1 MERPNLETIQ
11 HQINWDELKE
21 TILLLYLSVA
31 QIDMSMKDGDGSI
44 NTLVDSFTSMSNS
57 IKVIENAAN
66 EIDATEENSSDDLHE
81 IKTTILTDSNIV
93 AKRMQ
98 EAIIAFQFYDK
109 LSQRLYHVSENLDE
123 LTELV
128 TDKSRLYD
136 KQEWLGLQDKIKS
149 SHSMIE
155 ESELY
160 DAIISGAGIEDAIN
174 LVRQKIEEK
183 LANGGVEDDD
193 EIDLF

>member
-1 MERPNLETIQ
+1 MERPDLESIQ

-31 QIDMSMKDGDGSI
+31 QIDMSMKDGDNSV

-57 IKVIENAAN
+57 IKVIEHAAN
-66 EIDATEENSSDDLHE
+66 EIDGTDESANEDLHG
-81 IKTTILTDSNIV
+81 IKETILKDSSIV

-123 LTELV
+123 LTALV
-128 TDKSRLYD
+128 TDSGRLTD

-160 DAIISGAGIEDAIN
+160 NAIIAGAGIEDAIS
-174 LVRQKIEEK
+174 LVRQKIEEQ
-183 LANGGVEDDD
+183 LANGDVEDED
-193 EIDLF
+193 EIELF